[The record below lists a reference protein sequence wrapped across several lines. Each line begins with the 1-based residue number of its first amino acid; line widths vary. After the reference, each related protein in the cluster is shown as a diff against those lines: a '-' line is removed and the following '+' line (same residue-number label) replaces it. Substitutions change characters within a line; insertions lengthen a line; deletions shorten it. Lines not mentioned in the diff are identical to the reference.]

1 MMIDVEQGSAEWI
14 ACRLG
19 KITSSRISDI
29 LAKGKGDKPSATRK
43 NYMYQLLLERLTG
56 EMADHYSSPEMQ
68 RGLEKEQSAADAYE
82 VETYSIVE
90 KCGFFES
97 PAGTME
103 GSSPDRLVGDDGL
116 IEIKNPNTSTHLET
130 KMSGEI
136 KREYILQMQHQM
148 YCSGRKWVDFV
159 SYDDRLPVNLRL
171 FIKRINH
178 DEKMI
183 EEILSEVKLFL
194 SELEILEIQVRA
206 L

>member
-29 LAKGKGDKPSATRK
+29 LAKGKGDKPSVTRK

-82 VETYSIVE
+82 AETYSIVT

-97 PAGTME
+97 PDGVMS

-116 IEIKNPNTSTHLET
+116 IEIKNPNTSTHIET
-130 KMSGEI
+130 KMSGDI

-159 SYDDRLPVNLRL
+159 SYDDRLPINLRL
-171 FIKRINH
+171 FIKRIDR

-194 SELEILEIQVRA
+194 SDLDELEKQVRA

>member
-29 LAKGKGDKPSATRK
+29 LAKGKGDKPSVTRK

-82 VETYSIVE
+82 AETYSIVT

-97 PAGTME
+97 PDGVMS

-116 IEIKNPNTSTHLET
+116 IEIKNPNTSTHIET
-130 KMSGEI
+130 KMSGDI

-159 SYDDRLPVNLRL
+159 SYDDRLPINLRL
-171 FIKRINH
+171 FIKRIDR

-194 SELEILEIQVRA
+194 SELDELEIQVRA

>member
-82 VETYSIVE
+82 AETYSIVT

-97 PAGTME
+97 PDGVMS

-116 IEIKNPNTSTHLET
+116 IEIKNPNTSTHIET
-130 KMSGEI
+130 KMSGDI

-159 SYDDRLPVNLRL
+159 SYDDRLPINLRL
-171 FIKRINH
+171 FIKRIDR

-183 EEILSEVKLFL
+183 EEILSEVKLIL
-194 SELEILEIQVRA
+194 SDLDELEKQVRA

>member
-82 VETYSIVE
+82 AETYSIVT

-97 PAGTME
+97 PDGVMS

-116 IEIKNPNTSTHLET
+116 IEIKNPNTSTHIET
-130 KMSGEI
+130 KMSGDI

-159 SYDDRLPVNLRL
+159 SYDDRLPINLRL
-171 FIKRINH
+171 FIKRIDR

-194 SELEILEIQVRA
+194 SELDELEIQVRA